1 MARGKARK
9 IVSRVVGAA
18 FLLGVIALIV
28 VASLPKPV
36 PVDAAEVE
44 RGVLQVTIDEAGR
57 TRVKDRY
64 TISAPLA
71 GTLARIEL
79 RPGDTVEEGAV
90 IGRVE
95 PLAPQLLD
103 DRSRAQAQARVA
115 GALAAQRQA
124 RAAVSRAQ
132 AALELAEQNEA
143 RQSALAQR
151 GGASAQSLDQARFE
165 TRARREELTSAR
177 FGVRVADYEVR
188 MARAALGSVESGEA
202 TESMEITSPVAGRV
216 LRVVQ
221 ESEGVVQP
229 GTPLVEVGDPAALEV
244 VVDVLTADAV
254 KVEPGAPVS
263 LERWG
268 GEGALEGRV
277 RRVEPSAFTKV
288 SALGV
293 EEQRV
298 NVVIDI
304 DSPRERWTQLG
315 DGYRVEARMQIW
327 REEDALKIPASAL
340 FRSGRNGEGA
350 AEPDA
355 EEAEGEESE
364 EAAGDGG
371 WAVYVVRD
379 GFAELVAVRV
389 GRRNGFEAQV
399 LEGLEPG
406 DQVIVH
412 PSDQITEGVE
422 VRIR

>member
-44 RGVLQVTIDEAGR
+44 RGVLEVTIDEAGR

-389 GRRNGFEAQV
+389 GRR
-399 LEGLEPG
+399 
-406 DQVIVH
+406 
-412 PSDQITEGVE
+412 
-422 VRIR
+422 